1 MNEKLPAKVENCPII
16 DALIEI
22 RFETT
27 LVRSAVFGVIYSSIM
42 DEYQG
47 RVINLPILQLPE
59 QIRDVDP
66 TLKFKPLYRIEGDRF
81 IVQIGPDV
89 LCISS
94 KIPYVGWNAFVRH
107 SSKIIHKIIS
117 SNIIKRVVRI
127 GHRYVN
133 FFEGD
138 ITDRLT
144 LSFSMTEGYDAENIL
159 IRSEVKDGEFV
170 DTLQYSNNATYKATQ
185 SSCEQHGSL
194 IDIDVFRENDDNCFI
209 FNVEEEINKAHS
221 CGKKL
226 FFSLLKP
233 VLLNDLNPIYD
244 EK

>member
-1 MNEKLPAKVENCPII
+1 MNEKLPAKVGNCPII

-42 DEYQG
+42 GEYPG

-66 TLKFKPLYRIEGDRF
+66 NLKFKPLYRIEGERF

-94 KIPYVGWNAFVRH
+94 KIPYVGWRDFAQH
-107 SSKIIHKIIS
+107 SCEVIRKIIS
-117 SNIIKRVVRI
+117 SSIIKRVVRI

-138 ITDRLT
+138 ITNCLT
-144 LSFSMTEGYDAENIL
+144 MSFSMTEGYDVENIL
-159 IRSEVKDGEFV
+159 IRSEVKDGEFI
-170 DTLQYSNNATYKATQ
+170 DTLQYSNNATYKAEQ
-185 SSCEQHGSL
+185 SPDEQHGSL
-194 IDIDVFRENDDNCFI
+194 IDIDVFREYDNDCFI
-209 FNVEEEINKAHS
+209 SNVEEEINKAHS

-233 VLLNDLNPIYD
+233 ELLNCLNPSYD